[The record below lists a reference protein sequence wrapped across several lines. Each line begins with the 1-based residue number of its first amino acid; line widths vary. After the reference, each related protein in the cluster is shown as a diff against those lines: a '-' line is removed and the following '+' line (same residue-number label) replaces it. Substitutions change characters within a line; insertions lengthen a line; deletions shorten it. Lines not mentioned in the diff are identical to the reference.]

1 MGGEDNLYVGVELE
15 DEVYELLL
23 PVYVQAH
30 LGLVHEQHVGLVV
43 LDQHGEQDGEYLLLA
58 AGQLV
63 GQQCLAYLREP
74 NLVLCAHN
82 LLARVCEESVYHV
95 LELLLG
101 LTDTLGFGGTV
112 AAALLEHAD
121 DAVAYVD
128 LVIEVAALQ
137 LEELPVELGDQRD
150 VNLGEHVGV
159 EQRPVERAYDIV
171 AYPLGVGWAHGEV
184 DALEHVAGK
193 LAAGGE
199 ALAHLVEDGA
209 LAHAVDTAQHIDA
222 AVQLPHDMTL
232 PAPQRLYL
240 YLLDVIGIFLHDDTG

>member
-1 MGGEDNLYVGVELE
+1 M
-15 DEVYELLL
+15 
-23 PVYVQAH
+23 
-30 LGLVHEQHVGLVV
+30 
-43 LDQHGEQDGEYLLLA
+43 
-58 AGQLV
+58 
-63 GQQCLAYLREP
+63 
-74 NLVLCAHN
+74 
-82 LLARVCEESVYHV
+82 SVYHV

-121 DAVAYVD
+121 DAVANVD

-150 VNLGEHVGV
+150 VDLGEHVGV

-171 AYPLGVGWAHGEV
+171 AYPFGVGWAHSEV

-199 ALAHLVEDGA
+199 ALDHLVEDGA
-209 LAHAVDTAQHIDA
+209 LAHAVDAAQHIDA